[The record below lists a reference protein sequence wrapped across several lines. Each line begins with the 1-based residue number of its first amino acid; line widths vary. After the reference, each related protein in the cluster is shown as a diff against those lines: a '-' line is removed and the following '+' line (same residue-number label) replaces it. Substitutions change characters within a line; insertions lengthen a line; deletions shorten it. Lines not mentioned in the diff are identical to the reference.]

1 MLQPKLPRRADI
13 QALISRQD
21 KLLPEARAAE
31 LRQGFCAG
39 VAAVY
44 LLGVVVRPLG
54 KREVGRCVMVD
65 AWSAFDVCATTN
77 NFDTCTLSQARK

>member
-1 MLQPKLPRRADI
+1 MLEPELARRTNVEALVCG
-13 QALISRQD
+13 QA
-21 KLLPEARAAE
+21 KLLLETGAAQ
-31 LRQGFCAG
+31 LGQRFCAG

-44 LLGVVVRPLG
+44 LLGDVVRPLG